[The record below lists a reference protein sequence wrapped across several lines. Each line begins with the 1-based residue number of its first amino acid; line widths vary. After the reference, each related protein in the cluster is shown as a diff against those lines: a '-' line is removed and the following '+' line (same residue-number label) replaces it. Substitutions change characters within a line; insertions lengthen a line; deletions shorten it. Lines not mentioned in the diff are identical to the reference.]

1 MAKFNGMEIPSDEGL
16 KHQSLY
22 WALLGRTK
30 RHLMS
35 KLAVA
40 NFVNL
45 LKLLVEHLMH
55 LKWGALIGMHT
66 QDSLSQAKS
75 VLKIALAQFLI
86 CLH

>member
-1 MAKFNGMEIPSDEGL
+1 MEIPSDEGL
-16 KHQSLY
+16 KHQSLH
-22 WALLGRTK
+22 WTLFGRTK
-30 RHLMS
+30 RHFMS

-55 LKWGALIGMHT
+55 LKWGGLVGVHMK
-66 QDSLSQAKS
+66 DGLSQAKC
-75 VLKIALAQFLI
+75 VLEIALAQFLI